1 MENFESIYNYLLT
14 LGPAIT
20 SIITCVATI
29 IVGIKKLKSATSDS
43 LNSLK
48 AQVENTT
55 QLAQQLNSVVAE
67 NAQLR
72 KELLRLT
79 KKAYNIYDNGEQ

>member
-20 SIITCVATI
+20 SIVTCVATI
-29 IVGIKKLKSATSDS
+29 IVGIKKLKAATSDS
-43 LNSLK
+43 LSSLK
-48 AQVENTT
+48 RQVDSTT
-55 QLAQQLNSVVAE
+55 ELTQQLNAVVAE

-72 KELLRLT
+72 KELVRLT
-79 KKAYNIYDNGEQ
+79 KKAYNIYDDGE